1 MALPKINN
9 PIFELTLPSTGQSV
23 KYRPFLVKEQKILLL
38 AAESESSKSTL
49 MAVKQIINNCLIDDN
64 IDVDKLPTFDI
75 EYFFIRLRAKSIG
88 ETVDLRMR
96 HPTGFNSKDAQCEH
110 ITSKQI
116 NLLEI
121 EVEKAIEHTDKI
133 ILDEETGVGI
143 KLKYPTVTALD
154 DVDMSKVNNQ
164 VDGAIEN
171 IISAIDYI
179 FDKDNIYKKEDSSKE
194 ELTQFLEGL
203 SQDQFIKVTRF
214 FETMPKVKS
223 KVKWKCAGCGC
234 EDEVTLEGMQSFFA
248 F

>member
-38 AAESESSKSTL
+38 AAESESNKSTL
-49 MAVKQIINNCLIDDN
+49 MAVKQIINNCVIDD

-96 HPTGFNSKDAQCEH
+96 HPTGFNSKGEQCEH
-110 ITSKQI
+110 ITTKQV

-143 KLKYPTVTALD
+143 KLKYPTVNALD
-154 DVDMSKVNNQ
+154 DIDTTTVNNQ
-164 VDGAIEN
+164 VVGAIES

-179 FDKDNIYKKEDSSKE
+179 FDKDNVYKKEDSTKE
-194 ELTQFLEGL
+194 ELIEFLEGL
-203 SQDQFIKVTRF
+203 SQDQFIKVTKF
-214 FETMPKVKS
+214 FETMPKVKN
-223 KVKWKCAGCGC
+223 KIAWKCAGCGS